1 MEPFKNLY
9 QKKSVTEIADAIGSA
24 YSEFK
29 RDQFIKDA
37 TQGINKLE
45 LKDRVKLISKALTEH
60 LTPNYER
67 NIKIILKATE
77 DQLSGFLVWPLTTY
91 IENNGIEH
99 FETSFHA
106 MEHLT
111 QVFTAEFC
119 IRPFIEHN
127 DKKAF
132 KILHSWKK
140 HKNHHVRRL
149 VSEGSRPH
157 LPWGIKVAK
166 INENLARN
174 IKLIKGLENDESL
187 YVRKSVA
194 NHLNDISKLD
204 TELFFD
210 TIESFKENE
219 NSDWVKRH
227 ASRTLLKK
235 AHPRAL
241 ELHGYKPIPKSIDLN
256 FKVLKDKIT
265 EGDNLPIEL
274 QIKLPKAQNL
284 LIEYIIHYKKSNG
297 AYSEKVFRLR
307 DIKNKSKVDLL
318 KNISF
323 KKVTTRVHYEGE
335 HYIEIQVN
343 GKRFAKKKFYLSL

>member
-9 QKKSVTEIADAIGSA
+9 QKKSVTEIADAIAAA
-24 YSEFK
+24 YPKFK

-37 TQGINKLE
+37 AHGINKLE
-45 LKDRVKLISKALTEH
+45 LKDRVKLISEAIAKH
-60 LTPNYER
+60 LTSSYDKNVQ
-67 NIKIILKATE
+67 ILLKAT
-77 DQLSGFLVWPLTTY
+77 DDRLSGFLVWPLTTY
-91 IENNGIEH
+91 IENHGIEH
-99 FETSFHA
+99 FDTSFDA
-106 MEHLT
+106 MERLT

-119 IRPFIEHN
+119 IRPFIAYD

-132 KILHSWKK
+132 KNLTLWKK
-140 HKNHHVRRL
+140 HENHHVRRL

-157 LPWGIKVAK
+157 LPWGINVKK
-166 INENLARN
+166 ITDNLKRN

-204 TELFFD
+204 INLFFEAL
-210 TIESFKENE
+210 ESFKEND
-219 NSDWVKRH
+219 NSNWVKRH

-235 AHPRAL
+235 AHPKAL
-241 ELHGYKPIPKSIDLN
+241 KLHGYKPIPKNID
-256 FKVLKDKIT
+256 FKFRVLKDKII

-284 LIEYIIHYKKSNG
+284 LIEYIIHYKKSND
-297 AYSEKVFRLR
+297 AYSEKIFRLR
-307 DIKNKSKVDLL
+307 DIKNKSEVDLL